1 MPSVSSFES
10 AYSEDI
16 ETKEWKRKT
25 YSYSLKATLLC
36 HPSPTSTNTHAF
48 FSVFLF
54 LFFDLSLPP
63 TPPLPRL
70 SVTQNKYHL
79 QNTVKKYYYQVIVL
93 GYCCRVIFSKTAH
106 FPNEKNEMKMHA
118 NSPGKET
125 EDQQKFWSGYFLKK
139 IWMERWN

>member
-1 MPSVSSFES
+1 MQSVSSFES

-63 TPPLPRL
+63 LLLFLVFL
-70 SVTQNKYHL
+70 SPKINITYKTQW
-79 QNTVKKYYYQVIVL
+79 KKYYYQVIVL
-93 GYCCRVIFSKTAH
+93 GYFCRVIFSKNAH
-106 FPNEKNEMKMHA
+106 FPTEKLKWKCMQTHRVKKQRTSRSFEV
-118 NSPGKET
+118 GV
-125 EDQQKFWSGYFLKK
+125 FFKK
-139 IWMERWN
+139 IWIERWN